1 MRGSDRDILA
11 CGRRRGETLTNYVN
25 SPEQTRPVNERIES
39 GHKDRLRMTKTCE
52 IYSAPHPFSLF
63 QERHLARDIPEKSGQ
78 FGEYE
83 NMSYFTIRNTT
94 IGAARVETEDSR
106 RYGEAKKSAQ
116 NSPRRIQI
124 FRERITYVCLRIIV
138 SQNGLAQAHFR
149 KPGKAES
156 NSDERKLLVLSPYS
170 VTASRNSPLFSRGHN
185 SRLHVII
192 ARRFTGPDLLTS
204 KPNVYYI

>member
-1 MRGSDRDILA
+1 M
-11 CGRRRGETLTNYVN
+11 
-25 SPEQTRPVNERIES
+25 
-39 GHKDRLRMTKTCE
+39 
-52 IYSAPHPFSLF
+52 IY
-63 QERHLARDIPEKSGQ
+63 RKSREQ

-138 SQNGLAQAHFR
+138 SQKWIMISSWTFSQ
-149 KPGKAES
+149 PGKAES
-156 NSDERKLLVLSPYS
+156 NDDKRLLGLSPYS
-170 VTASRNSPLFSRGHN
+170 ATAYKNNPLFSRGHN
-185 SRLHVII
+185 SHLPVII
-192 ARRFTGPDLLTS
+192 ARKFTRHPTIASEDTVESGIWQVLECRAMSICIRLTVFKNRQTS
-204 KPNVYYI
+204 CSNI